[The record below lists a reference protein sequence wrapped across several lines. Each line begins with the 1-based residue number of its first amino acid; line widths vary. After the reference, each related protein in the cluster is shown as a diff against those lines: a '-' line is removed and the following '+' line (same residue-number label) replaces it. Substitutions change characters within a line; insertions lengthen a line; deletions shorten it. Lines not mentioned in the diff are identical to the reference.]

1 MSVIWVRSEVPSKFA
16 GVLIENLYWSVVYCR
31 KCLQYSILPQ
41 FIRGYIQV
49 NFDRVYYAY
58 LVDLLVCGT
67 KVVVTWRF
75 VSRETWRRPSLTP
88 GRSDPNAADVVR
100 CLNALTSLDI
110 RNIASDDVL
119 TSLVT
124 DYFVTCQ
131 IGKLQH
137 GRWTVNLIRVMML
150 TIDPPLV
157 DTVGDEVNS
166 EWHWQVGRR
175 WSLWR
180 VNSSFQS

>member
-1 MSVIWVRSEVPSKFA
+1 M
-16 GVLIENLYWSVVYCR
+16 
-31 KCLQYSILPQ
+31 
-41 FIRGYIQV
+41 
-49 NFDRVYYAY
+49 
-58 LVDLLVCGT
+58 CGT

-75 VSRETWRRPSLTP
+75 VSRETWRRPSLP
-88 GRSDPNAADVVR
+88 AGLSDPKAADVVR

-137 GRWTVNLIRVMML
+137 GR
-150 TIDPPLV
+150 
-157 DTVGDEVNS
+157 
-166 EWHWQVGRR
+166 
-175 WSLWR
+175 
-180 VNSSFQS
+180 

>member
-1 MSVIWVRSEVPSKFA
+1 MACRPKAILSMDSPIVSAQEYDVRDLSAQRSSLEVCRCCDRK
-16 GVLIENLYWSVVYCR
+16 LYWSVVYCR

-41 FIRGYIQV
+41 FICGYIQV

-58 LVDLLVCGT
+58 LVDLLVCGI

-75 VSRETWRRPSLTP
+75 VSRETWRRPSLP
-88 GRSDPNAADVVR
+88 VGRSDPNAADVVR

-110 RNIASDDVL
+110 RNIANDDVL

-137 GRWTVNLIRVMML
+137 GR
-150 TIDPPLV
+150 
-157 DTVGDEVNS
+157 
-166 EWHWQVGRR
+166 
-175 WSLWR
+175 
-180 VNSSFQS
+180 

>member
-1 MSVIWVRSEVPSKFA
+1 MACRPKAILSTDSPIVSAQEYDVRDLSAQRSSLKVCRCCDRK
-16 GVLIENLYWSVVYCR
+16 LYWSVVYCR

-75 VSRETWRRPSLTP
+75 VSRETWRRPSLP
-88 GRSDPNAADVVR
+88 VGRSDPNTADVLINHVVR

-137 GRWTVNLIRVMML
+137 GR
-150 TIDPPLV
+150 
-157 DTVGDEVNS
+157 
-166 EWHWQVGRR
+166 
-175 WSLWR
+175 
-180 VNSSFQS
+180 